1 MSLSISND
9 NRDVK
14 TNTPNGRALR
24 VEVVGG
30 SLGSTSP
37 VIDIRG
43 EATCAVDSETLLVSY
58 TVPTG
63 QSFKLKR
70 VLGSG
75 DNKANFIIKRNG
87 VTIATSRTWFTKF
100 NIDVPFDNLSFA
112 SDDIVSVHAINRGI
126 TVEVFEATILG
137 ET

>member
-1 MSLSISND
+1 MSISAIND

-14 TNTPNGRALR
+14 TNTPQGRALR
-24 VEVVGG
+24 VDVVNG
-30 SLGSTSP
+30 SST
-37 VIDIRG
+37 IDIRG

-63 QSFKLKR
+63 QSFRLKR

>member
-1 MSLSISND
+1 MTLSAINN

-14 TNTPNGRALR
+14 TQTAEGQALR
-24 VEVVGG
+24 VDVVNG
-30 SLGSTSP
+30 SST
-37 VIDIRG
+37 IDIRG

-63 QSFKLKR
+63 QSFRLKR

-87 VTIATSRTWFTKF
+87 VTVATSRTWFTKF

>member
-14 TNTPNGRALR
+14 TNTPQGRAIR
-24 VEVVGG
+24 VDVVNG
-30 SLGSTSP
+30 SST
-37 VIDIRG
+37 IDIRG

-63 QSFKLKR
+63 QSFRLKR

>member
-1 MSLSISND
+1 MSISAIND

-14 TNTPNGRALR
+14 TNTPQGRALR
-24 VEVVGG
+24 VDVVNG
-30 SLGSTSP
+30 SST
-37 VIDIRG
+37 IDIRG

-63 QSFKLKR
+63 QSFRLKR

-87 VTIATSRTWFTKF
+87 VTVATSRTWFTKF